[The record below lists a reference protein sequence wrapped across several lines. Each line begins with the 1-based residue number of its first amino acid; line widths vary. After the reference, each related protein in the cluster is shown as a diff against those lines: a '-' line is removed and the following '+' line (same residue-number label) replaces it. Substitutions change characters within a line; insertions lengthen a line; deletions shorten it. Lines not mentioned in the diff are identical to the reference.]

1 MTDCE
6 HAHRAFPKCITVSV
20 ECGCYPSSL
29 HILSRSRCISAPVC
43 LPCLF
48 PSLLQRILHFQ
59 VTACLLCSL
68 CPRAT
73 SSECHGRGLLAA
85 ALHVTRWAWGA
96 KAGCVLTETWALP
109 RGDGFHHDKE
119 LNSHG
124 NSSLLSAD
132 FVILLSSLLF
142 CSLFSQVSY
151 LLLVYFNLVLANRSY
166 PG

>member
-1 MTDCE
+1 MSTHTE
-6 HAHRAFPKCITVSV
+6 HFRNASQCLWNAAVIPAVSTYFPGADVYLHLFAFPV
-20 ECGCYPSSL
+20 
-29 HILSRSRCISAPVC
+29 RSHHCFKGSC
-43 LPCLF
+43 T
-48 PSLLQRILHFQ
+48 LQA
-59 VTACLLCSL
+59 TACLLCSL

-73 SSECHGRGLLAA
+73 SSECHGRGLPAA

-142 CSLFSQVSY
+142 CSLLSQVSY